1 MEFSVNDVMRLMTS
15 LIWPLLRI
23 GSFMFA
29 SPVLGAKSI
38 PVRARLILAL
48 AIAWILAP
56 IIQVP
61 EINPLSAAGL
71 LISLQQVALG
81 VGMGFIFHMAFA
93 TVVIAGQSIAM
104 AMGLGFASAVDPQNG
119 VQVPVVSQF
128 YMILATL
135 VFLALDG
142 HLLLIQIVHHS
153 FELLPV
159 GALWPRDLAI
169 KIVQWASQMFI
180 SGLLIALPALASLLL
195 VNLAFGVITRSA
207 PQLNIFAVGFPI
219 TLLAGFA
226 LILLSLPSFLPLVS
240 AAFESVFKLIPTLL
254 EP

>member
-1 MEFSVNDVMRLMTS
+1 MEFSVTDIMRLLTS
-15 LIWPLLRI
+15 LMWPLLRV
-23 GSFMFA
+23 GSFLLA

-38 PVRARLILAL
+38 SVRTRVILAL

-56 IIQVP
+56 IIPAP
-61 EINPLSAAGL
+61 EINPLSATGL
-71 LISLQQVALG
+71 VISLQQIALG

-104 AMGLGFASAVDPQNG
+104 AMGLGFASAIDPQNG

-135 VFLALDG
+135 IFLALDG
-142 HLLLIQIVHHS
+142 HLMLIQTIHHS

-159 GALWPRDLAI
+159 GAPWPRELPW
-169 KIVQWASQMFI
+169 KIVQWGSFMFA
-180 SGLLIALPALASLLL
+180 SGLMIALPALASLLL

-219 TLLAGFA
+219 TLLTGFA
-226 LILLSLPSFLPLVS
+226 LILLSLPTFLPQIS
-240 AAFESVFKLIPTLL
+240 AAFEAAFELIPTLL
-254 EP
+254 VP

>member
-1 MEFSVNDVMRLMTS
+1 VEFSVNDVMRLTTS
-15 LIWPLLRI
+15 LMWPLLRV
-23 GSFMFA
+23 GSFVLA
-29 SPVLGAKSI
+29 SPILGARSI
-38 PVRARLILAL
+38 SVRTRVILTV

-56 IIQVP
+56 ITPAP
-61 EINPLSAAGL
+61 EVNPLSAAGL

-81 VGMGFIFHMAFA
+81 LGMGFIFHMAFA

-135 VFLALDG
+135 VFLAIDG
-142 HLLLIQIVHHS
+142 HLLLLQTIHHS

-159 GALWPRDLAI
+159 GAQWPHDLAW
-169 KIVQWASQMFI
+169 KIVQWGSQMFV

-226 LILLSLPSFLPLVS
+226 LILLSLPSFLPLIS
-240 AAFESVFKLIPTLL
+240 GAFESVFKLAPTLL
-254 EP
+254 VP

>member
-1 MEFSVNDVMRLMTS
+1 VEFSVTDIMRLLTS
-15 LIWPLLRI
+15 LMWPLLRV
-23 GSFMFA
+23 GSFLLA

-38 PVRARLILAL
+38 SVRTRVILAL

-56 IIQVP
+56 IIPAP
-61 EINPLSAAGL
+61 EINPLSATGL
-71 LISLQQVALG
+71 VISLQQIALG

-142 HLLLIQIVHHS
+142 HLLLIQTIHHS
-153 FELLPV
+153 FELLPI
-159 GALWPRDLAI
+159 GAQWPRDLAW
-169 KIVQWASQMFI
+169 KIVQWGSQMFV

-219 TLLAGFA
+219 TLLTGFA
-226 LILLSLPSFLPLVS
+226 LILLSLPTFLPQIS
-240 AAFESVFKLIPTLL
+240 AAFEAAFELIPTLL
-254 EP
+254 VP

>member
-1 MEFSVNDVMRLMTS
+1 MEFSVNDVMRLVTS
-15 LIWPLLRI
+15 LMWPLLRV
-23 GSFMFA
+23 GSFVLA

-38 PVRARLILAL
+38 PVRTRVILTL

-56 IIQVP
+56 ITPAP
-61 EINPLSAAGL
+61 EVNPLSAAGL

-81 VGMGFIFHMAFA
+81 LGMGFIFHMAFA

-135 VFLALDG
+135 LFLALDG
-142 HLLLIQIVHHS
+142 HLLLIQTIHHS

-159 GALWPRDLAI
+159 GAQWPRDLAW
-169 KIVQWASQMFI
+169 KIVLWGSQMFV

-226 LILLSLPSFLPLVS
+226 LILLSLPSFLPLIS
-240 AAFESVFKLIPTLL
+240 GAFESVFKLVPTLL
-254 EP
+254 VP

>member
-1 MEFSVNDVMRLMTS
+1 MEFSVNDVMRLVTS
-15 LIWPLLRI
+15 LMWPLLRV
-23 GSFMFA
+23 GSFVLA

-38 PVRARLILAL
+38 PVRTRIILAL
-48 AIAWILAP
+48 TIAWILAP
-56 IIQVP
+56 ITPAP
-61 EINPLSAAGL
+61 EVNPVSAAGL

-81 VGMGFIFHMAFA
+81 LGMGFIFHMAFS

-135 VFLALDG
+135 IFLALDG
-142 HLLLIQIVHHS
+142 HLLLIQTIHHS

-159 GALWPRDLAI
+159 GGHWPSELAW
-169 KIVQWASQMFI
+169 KIVQWGSQMFI
-180 SGLLIALPALASLLL
+180 NGLLIALPALASLLL

-240 AAFESVFKLIPTLL
+240 GAFESVFKLVPTLL
-254 EP
+254 VP

>member
-61 EINPLSAAGL
+61 EINPVSAAGL

-128 YMILATL
+128 YLILTTL
-135 VFLALDG
+135 VFLAIDG
-142 HLLLIQIVHHS
+142 HLLLIQTIHHS

-159 GALWPRDLAI
+159 GAPWPRELAW
-169 KIVQWASQMFI
+169 KIVLWGSYMFA
-180 SGLLIALPALASLLL
+180 SGLMIALPALASLLL

-219 TLLAGFA
+219 TLLTGFA
-226 LILLSLPSFLPLVS
+226 LILLSLPSFLPQLS
-240 AAFESVFKLIPTLL
+240 AAFESVFKLAPTLL
-254 EP
+254 VP

>member
-1 MEFSVNDVMRLMTS
+1 VEFSVNDVMRLVTS
-15 LIWPLLRI
+15 LMWPLLRV
-23 GSFMFA
+23 GSFVLA

-38 PVRARLILAL
+38 PVRTRVVLAL

-56 IIQVP
+56 IVHAP

-71 LISLQQVALG
+71 LISLQQIALG
-81 VGMGFIFHMAFA
+81 LGMGFIFHMAFA

-142 HLLLIQIVHHS
+142 HLLLIQTIHHS

-159 GALWPRDLAI
+159 GAQWPRELAW
-169 KIVQWASQMFI
+169 KIVQWGSQMFI

-226 LILLSLPSFLPLVS
+226 LILLSLPSFLPLIS
-240 AAFESVFKLIPTLL
+240 SAFESVFKLIPTLL
-254 EP
+254 VP